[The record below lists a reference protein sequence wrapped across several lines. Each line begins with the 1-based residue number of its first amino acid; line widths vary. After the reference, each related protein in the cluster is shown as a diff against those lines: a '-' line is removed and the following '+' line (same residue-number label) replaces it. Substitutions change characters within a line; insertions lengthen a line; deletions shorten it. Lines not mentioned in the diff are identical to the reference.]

1 MGGTMS
7 IERLIID
14 SNDMSEWTLESA
26 WGSGYEALDDSPRPK
41 VLALLARGYR
51 TKILKGKVVAPG
63 VVGGLLMSYMR

>member
-14 SNDMSEWTLESA
+14 SNDMSEWTLESV
-26 WGSGYEALDDSPRPK
+26 GGLGYEALDDSPGPE